1 MYNIE
6 EIIVEKFVEGRLDEV
21 HFLNLY
27 EYDSTAAAVTAAA
40 NNITR
45 QMVYNAHEQEI
56 RSFKRAKMD
65 YKVNMAKAKECIKK
79 ADGEKAKKYIKEA
92 IGNIED
98 CEKIIKD
105 ADDDLVSILATDV
118 SLLSKLFLAEIIVL
132 AAAVM
137 AQIDTEKS
145 ENKYS
150 PKAAKTAT
158 TAVGIVGGAAGI
170 AAIAIIIKDCKNLMK
185 YKNQGLTNTIHR
197 ANVLA
202 SLDKCKKNLE
212 KLESKIA
219 K

>member
-1 MYNIE
+1 MNNLE
-6 EIIVEKFVEGRLDEV
+6 DIILEKYLDGVIDDE

-40 NNITR
+40 GNIQR

-56 RSFKRAKMD
+56 KSFKRAKMD

-79 ADGEKAKKYIKEA
+79 ADSEKAKKYIKEA
-92 IGNIED
+92 IGNIEY
-98 CEKIIKD
+98 CKKVVKD
-105 ADDDLVSILATDV
+105 ADDDLVQILATDV

-132 AAAVM
+132 AAAII
-137 AQIDTEKS
+137 AKIDYNKS
-145 ENKYS
+145 QNTYS
-150 PKAAKTAT
+150 PKEAKTTT

-170 AAIAIIIKDCKNLMK
+170 ATIAIIIKDCKNLMK

-197 ANVLA
+197 ANVIA

-212 KLESKIA
+212 KLQSKI

>member
-6 EIIVEKFVEGRLDEV
+6 EIIVEKFVEGKLDDA

-27 EYDSTAAAVTAAA
+27 EYDSTAAAITAAA
-40 NNITR
+40 GDITR

-56 RSFKRAKMD
+56 KSFKRAKMD

-98 CEKIIKD
+98 CKKIVKD
-105 ADDDLVSILATDV
+105 ADDNLLPILAGDV
-118 SLLSKLFLAEIIVL
+118 SLLYKLFLAEIIVL

-212 KLESKIA
+212 KLESKIS

>member
-1 MYNIE
+1 MYNLQD
-6 EIIVEKFVEGRLDEV
+6 IIFEKYTEGVIDDE

-40 NNITR
+40 GNIQR

-56 RSFKRAKMD
+56 KSFKRAKMD
-65 YKVNMAKAKECIKK
+65 YKVNMGKAKECIKK
-79 ADGEKAKKYIKEA
+79 ADRAKAKKYIKEA
-92 IGNIED
+92 IDNIED
-98 CEKIIKD
+98 CKKIIKD
-105 ADDDLVSILATDV
+105 ADDDLVRILAADV
-118 SLLSKLFLAEIIVL
+118 SLLYKLFLAEIIVL
-132 AAAVM
+132 AVAIM
-137 AQIDTEKS
+137 AEIDYNKS
-145 ENKYS
+145 QNIYS
-150 PKAAKTAT
+150 PKEAKTAT

-170 AAIAIIIKDCKNLMK
+170 AGIAVIIKDCKNLMK

-212 KLESKIA
+212 KLESKIS

>member
-6 EIIVEKFVEGRLDEV
+6 EIIVEKFVEGRLDDE

-27 EYDSTAAAVTAAA
+27 EYDDTAAAVAAA
-40 NNITR
+40 AGNITR

-56 RSFKRAKMD
+56 KSFKRAKMD

-98 CEKIIKD
+98 CKKIVKD
-105 ADDDLVSILATDV
+105 ADDNLLPILDVNV
-118 SLLSKLFLAEIIVL
+118 SLLYKLFLAEIITL

-137 AQIDTEKS
+137 VQIDIDKS
-145 ENKYS
+145 DNRYS
-150 PKAAKTAT
+150 PKEAKTAT

>member
-1 MYNIE
+1 
-6 EIIVEKFVEGRLDEV
+6 
-21 HFLNLY
+21 
-27 EYDSTAAAVTAAA
+27 
-40 NNITR
+40 
-45 QMVYNAHEQEI
+45 MVYNAHEQEI

-79 ADGEKAKKYIKEA
+79 ADGEKAKTHIKEA
-92 IGNIED
+92 ICNIED
-98 CEKIIKD
+98 CKKIIKD
-105 ADDDLVSILATDV
+105 ADDDLLSILATDV
-118 SLLSKLFLAEIIVL
+118 SLLSKVFLAEIIVL

-137 AQIDTEKS
+137 SEIDYDKS
-145 ENKYS
+145 QNNYS
-150 PKAAKTAT
+150 PKEAKIAT

-170 AAIAIIIKDCKNLMK
+170 TAIAIIIKDCKNLMK